1 MKLHHF
7 NVMQTLKPAN
17 NNTSV
22 ILPYNNIQTLTPYVH
37 VVSHHDNEII
47 LIYWP
52 TQLHCRLC
60 HCSESDFRSFCCL
73 LILTPLYSHVDES
86 LLSKLHACQ
95 QTTLTRFYVKTFS
108 FSCAI
113 SSFFFSFK
121 SSDFHFLLRPLLW
134 QHFQSECLMHPVWR
148 EKNKFKFLS
157 DGSSVLLENSS
168 GPFQFHSEFWWMVS
182 LQTGKTL
189 WVWYMISRIVTKN
202 VMIAVTLFATSSICT
217 MITIFPLLLLL
228 THGCNITSAHCFQNR
243 AATVIFIFS
252 SVHLLFSWFILQLF
266 VINSKDGVLKSF
278 VQN

>member
-95 QTTLTRFYVKTFS
+95 QTTLTWFNVKTFS

-113 SSFFFSFK
+113 SSFSFSLIFRL
-121 SSDFHFLLRPLLW
+121 SLSAQTPFMATL
-134 QHFQSECLMHPVWR
+134 SVWVCNAPCVEG
-148 EKNKFKFLS
+148 EK
-157 DGSSVLLENSS
+157 
-168 GPFQFHSEFWWMVS
+168 Q
-182 LQTGKTL
+182 
-189 WVWYMISRIVTKN
+189 I
-202 VMIAVTLFATSSICT
+202 
-217 MITIFPLLLLL
+217 
-228 THGCNITSAHCFQNR
+228 
-243 AATVIFIFS
+243 
-252 SVHLLFSWFILQLF
+252 
-266 VINSKDGVLKSF
+266 
-278 VQN
+278 